1 MVDLDEDELLA
12 AQRIGT
18 RLGSW
23 TLERLL
29 GIGGMASV
37 FLARRTDG
45 AVAALKILHPYLFT
59 IDELRKRFVREGP
72 IGSALAAVG
81 PICEGLPQV
90 FESGITGDGTAYLAM
105 EVLDGESYF
114 DRMARLGVLPPED
127 VLWLAHKVLDVLVV
141 AHAYGVVHRDI
152 KPENLFLTRD
162 GRLKVLD
169 FGIARVLEELP
180 HVTGGLPEK
189 TMTRTGTRI
198 GSAEYMPPEQARGQ
212 IREIDG
218 RTDLFGLGA
227 TMYRLL
233 SGYGLHGN
241 LVDASLLIAAATE
254 KVAPLGSVAPHVH
267 PAVAA
272 VVDRALA
279 FAKEERYPDAAT
291 MRFDVFALRQGRQPP
306 YVVAVAQG
314 QIRPGDRLATR

>member
-1 MVDLDEDELLA
+1 MDLDQDELLA

-18 RLGSW
+18 RLGYW

-37 FLARRTDG
+37 FFARRTDG
-45 AVAALKILHPYLFT
+45 AVAALKILHPYLVS

-72 IGSALAAVG
+72 IGSTLAAVG
-81 PICEGLPQV
+81 PMCEGLPQV
-90 FESGITGDGTAYLAM
+90 FESGIAEDGSAYLAM
-105 EVLDGESYF
+105 ELLEGESYF
-114 DRMARLGVLPPED
+114 ERMARVGALPADD
-127 VLWLAHKVLDVLVV
+127 VLWMAHKVLDVLVV

-152 KPENLFLTRD
+152 KPENVFLTRD

-169 FGIARVLEELP
+169 FGIARVLEEMP
-180 HVTGGLPEK
+180 HGTSPLPEK

-218 RTDLFGLGA
+218 RSDLFSLGA
-227 TMYRLL
+227 AMYRLL
-233 SGYGLHGN
+233 SGHPLHGN
-241 LVDASLLIAAATE
+241 LVDAPLLIAAATE
-254 KVAPLGSVAPHVH
+254 AVAPLAHVAPFV
-267 PAVAA
+267 PPVIAA

-279 FAKEERYPDAAT
+279 FNKAERYPDAAT
-291 MRFDVFALRQGRQPP
+291 MRFDVFALRQGREPP
-306 YVVAVAQG
+306 YVMALARG
-314 QIRPGDRLATR
+314 QIRPGDRLSTR